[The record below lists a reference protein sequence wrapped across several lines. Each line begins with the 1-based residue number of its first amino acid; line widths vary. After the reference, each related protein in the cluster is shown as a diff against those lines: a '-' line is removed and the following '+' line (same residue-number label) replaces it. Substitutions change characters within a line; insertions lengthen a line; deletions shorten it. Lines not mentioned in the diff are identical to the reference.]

1 MFDHSRRNLAH
12 WFALS
17 MGGILFAFAG
27 VGYCLNVE
35 EQLRFFDDE
44 LFHQSKT
51 FATKTQYSL
60 YQSKWQK
67 QISPTLI
74 DDGTSLNGNLLYA
87 RWYNAN
93 KQLVQFIGSSDA
105 KQLSTESGFQTIR
118 VLVTSNKYPSR
129 TKWIRQVTI
138 PVVKDKVL
146 LGYFQA
152 AAPMDSLHS
161 SLNQARLF
169 LALGVPISFGII
181 GITGWFLGGLAMRP
195 SHLAYQQLQRFT
207 ADASHEL
214 RNPVAT
220 VLSNAQVALMPPE
233 DISEQRQRLQKIAET
248 AKLMSTLINNLL
260 FLSRHDVSLAETTL
274 RPVDLSEMLHSL
286 AVEVT
291 PQATSHNLNFHTQI
305 PHQPVMI
312 HADVNL
318 LRQAI
323 INLLSNAFK
332 YTGTGGEV
340 QLRLFTQSH
349 RAIIQIEDN
358 GLGIPETDLPY
369 IFDRFYRVDTV
380 RSRET
385 GGFGLGLAIAKQI
398 VQAHQGQISVKSLL
412 GKGSTFQ
419 IELALKA
426 NQATEA
432 RMERYRFLGK
442 ILKIRKNQVNR

>member
-1 MFDHSRRNLAH
+1 MFDRSRRNLAH

-60 YQSKWQK
+60 YQSQWQK
-67 QISPTLI
+67 QITPTPI
-74 DDGTSLNGNLLYA
+74 ENGVSLNGGLLYA

-93 KQLVQFIGSSDA
+93 KQLVQFMGSSGN
-105 KQLSTESGFQTIR
+105 KQLSIEPRFQTLQVPVASDKSPI
-118 VLVTSNKYPSR
+118 R

-138 PVVKDKVL
+138 PVLKDKVL

-152 AAPMDSLHS
+152 AAPMDSLRG

-169 LALGVPISFGII
+169 LALGVPITFGVI

-214 RNPVAT
+214 RTPVAT

-233 DISEQRQRLQKIAET
+233 DTIEQRQRLQKIAET
-248 AKLMSTLINNLL
+248 AKSMSTLINNLL

-274 RPVDLSEMLHSL
+274 RPVDLSEMLRSL
-286 AVEVT
+286 ALEVT
-291 PQATSHNLNFHTQI
+291 PQATAQNLSFHIQI
-305 PHQPVMI
+305 PDQPIVI
-312 HADVNL
+312 HADANL
-318 LRQAI
+318 LRQAV

-332 YTGTGGEV
+332 YTATAGEV
-340 QLRLFTQSH
+340 KLRLFTQSH
-349 RAIIQIEDN
+349 RAIIQVEDN
-358 GLGIPETDLPY
+358 GIGIPDSDLPY
-369 IFDRFYRVDTV
+369 IFDRFYRVDMA
-380 RSRET
+380 RSRQT
-385 GGFGLGLAIAKQI
+385 GGFGLGLAIAQQI

-412 GKGSTFQ
+412 DEGSTFQ
-419 IELALKA
+419 IELLLKLTKA
-426 NQATEA
+426 REA
-432 RMERYRFLGK
+432 RFERCRVLRK
-442 ILKIRKNQVNR
+442 ILNQGKYRQGK

>member
-44 LFHQSKT
+44 LFRQSKT
-51 FATKTQYSL
+51 FATKTQYAL
-60 YQSKWQK
+60 YQSKWQR
-67 QISPTLI
+67 QTAPTPL
-74 DDGTSLNGNLLYA
+74 DDGVPLNNRLLYA

-105 KQLSTESGFQTIR
+105 KQLTTEPGFKTLQ
-118 VLVTSNKYPSR
+118 VLAASNKSPSE
-129 TKWIRQVTI
+129 TTWIRQVTI
-138 PVVKDKVL
+138 PVIKDKVL

-152 AAPMDSLHS
+152 AAPMDSLRG

-169 LALGVPISFGII
+169 LALGVPITFGVI

-195 SHLAYQQLQRFT
+195 SLQAYQQLQRFT

-214 RNPVAT
+214 RTPIAT

-248 AKLMSTLINNLL
+248 AKLMTTLINNLL
-260 FLSRHDVSLAETTL
+260 FLSRHDVSLAETKL
-274 RPVDLSEMLHSL
+274 KPVDLSEMLRSL

-291 PQATSHNLNFHTQI
+291 PQATSHNLKFHTQI
-305 PHQPVMI
+305 PRQPVI
-312 HADVNL
+312 VHADVNL

-323 INLLSNAFK
+323 INLLTNAFK
-332 YTGTGGEV
+332 YTATGGEV
-340 QLRLFTQSH
+340 QLRLFSQSH
-349 RAIIQIEDN
+349 RAIIQVEDN
-358 GLGIPETDLPY
+358 GIGIPDTDLPH

-385 GGFGLGLAIAKQI
+385 GGFGLGLAIAQQI

-412 GKGSTFQ
+412 GEGSTFQ
-419 IELALKA
+419 IELLLF
-426 NQATEA
+426 NQTSES
-432 RMERYRFLGK
+432 RLERYKFFQK
-442 ILKIRKNQVNR
+442 IFHRRQHRG

>member
-44 LFHQSKT
+44 LFRQSKS
-51 FATKTQYSL
+51 FATKTQYAL
-60 YQSKWQK
+60 YQSKWQT
-67 QISPTLI
+67 QTAPTPI
-74 DDGTSLNGNLLYA
+74 DDGVPLNNRLLYA

-105 KQLSTESGFQTIR
+105 KHLTTEPGFKTLQ
-118 VLVTSNKYPSR
+118 VLAASNKSSSE
-129 TKWIRQVTI
+129 TIWIRQVTI
-138 PVVKDKVL
+138 PVMKDKVL

-152 AAPMDSLHS
+152 AAPMDSLRG

-169 LALGVPISFGII
+169 LALGVPITFGVI

-195 SHLAYQQLQRFT
+195 SLQAYQQLQRFT

-214 RNPVAT
+214 RTPIAT

-248 AKLMSTLINNLL
+248 AKLMTTLINNLL
-260 FLSRHDVSLAETTL
+260 FLSRHDVSLAQTKL
-274 RPVDLSEMLHSL
+274 KPVDLSEMLRSL

-291 PQATSHNLNFHTQI
+291 PQATSNNLKFHPQI
-305 PHQPVMI
+305 PRQPIIV

-323 INLLSNAFK
+323 LNLLTNAFK
-332 YTGTGGEV
+332 YTATGGEV
-340 QLRLFTQSH
+340 QLRLLSQSQ
-349 RAIIQIEDN
+349 RAIIQVEDN
-358 GLGIPETDLPY
+358 GIGIPDTDLPY
-369 IFDRFYRVDTV
+369 IFERFYRVDTV

-385 GGFGLGLAIAKQI
+385 GGFGLGLAIAQQI

-412 GKGSTFQ
+412 GEGSTFQ
-419 IELALKA
+419 IELSLF
-426 NQATEA
+426 NHTTEA
-432 RMERYRFLGK
+432 RLEKYKFFQK
-442 ILKIRKNQVNR
+442 IFNSEQ

>member
-51 FATKTQYSL
+51 LAMKTQYGL
-60 YQSKWQK
+60 YQSRWQK
-67 QISPTLI
+67 QTAPTPT
-74 DDGTSLNGNLLYA
+74 DDGLPLNNRLLYA

-105 KQLSTESGFQTIR
+105 QQLSIEPGFKTIQ
-118 VLVTSNKYPSR
+118 LVAASNQSLNR

-138 PVVKDKVL
+138 PVMKDKVL

-152 AAPMDSLHS
+152 AAPMDSLRS

-169 LALGVPISFGII
+169 LTLGVPFTFGII

-195 SHLAYQQLQRFT
+195 SLLAYQQLQRFT

-214 RNPVAT
+214 RTPVAT
-220 VLSNAQVALMPPE
+220 VLSNAQVAMMPPE

-260 FLSRHDVSLAETTL
+260 FLSRHDVSLGETKL
-274 RPVDLSEMLHSL
+274 KAVDLSEMLRSL
-286 AVEVT
+286 VMEVT
-291 PQATSHNLNFHTQI
+291 PQATSHNLNFHPQL
-305 PHQPVMI
+305 PRQPVI
-312 HADVNL
+312 VQADLNL

-323 INLLSNAFK
+323 MNLLSNAFK
-332 YTGTGGEV
+332 YTAPGGEV

-349 RAIIQIEDN
+349 RAIIQVEDN
-358 GLGIPETDLPY
+358 GIGIPETDLPN

-385 GGFGLGLAIAKQI
+385 GGFGLGLAIAQQI

-419 IELALKA
+419 IELLLF
-426 NQATEA
+426 NQARETKF
-432 RMERYRFLGK
+432 ERYGFLERG
-442 ILKIRKNQVNR
+442 NQRQTR